1 MGKDNIVWRFERKF
15 FINDMLR
22 EEVEMELRK
31 HPSFFHPIYHERH
44 INNIYLDS
52 VDFKNYFDNVDGKA
66 QRLKYRI
73 RWYGDLFGYIA
84 KPVLELKIKE
94 GLLGRKR
101 SFVLKPFTLDKN
113 FTYDM
118 LLDAAR
124 GSDLPEDVMEEMLSF
139 RPALLNRYRRK
150 YFQEVSER
158 FRVTIDDHLNF
169 YKIDSHHNTFANHT
183 EDRESL
189 IVELK
194 YDEDHDEIATEVSH
208 AFSFRMTKSSKYVS
222 GVDYI
227 YRTL

>member
-31 HPSFFHPIYHERH
+31 HSSFFYPIYHERH

-52 VDFKNYFDNVDGKA
+52 IGFKNYFDNVDGKA

-124 GSDLPEDVMEEMLSF
+124 GADLPEDIMEEMLSF

-150 YFQEVSER
+150 YFQEITER
-158 FRVTIDDHLNF
+158 FRVTIDDNLNF
-169 YKIDSHHNTFANHT
+169 YKIDNHHNTFANHT
-183 EDRESL
+183 EDKESL

-194 YDEDHDEIATEVSH
+194 YDEDHDEQATEISH